1 MISESYDR
9 SEYLMSN
16 VKITPAQIRSA
27 QRLARTI
34 ASDLLLYNRDKVV
47 EGLKR
52 DNLFEL
58 LEPELR
64 EGRELYKSRVASE
77 IIDEYRFLERAFVDV
92 LIASQAQIECP
103 LW

>member
-1 MISESYDR
+1 
-9 SEYLMSN
+9 MSAPQAN
-16 VKITPAQIRSA
+16 LAQIKSA

-34 ASDLLLYNRDKVV
+34 ASDLLLYNKEKII

-58 LEPELR
+58 LEMELR
-64 EGRELYKSRVASE
+64 EGRDLYESRVSPE
-77 IIDEYRFLERAFVDV
+77 IQREYRFLERALVDV
-92 LIASQAQIECP
+92 LIASQAQLECD

>member
-1 MISESYDR
+1 
-9 SEYLMSN
+9 MSKSK
-16 VKITPAQIRSA
+16 VTPAQIRSA

-34 ASDLLLYNRDKVV
+34 ASDLLLYNREKVI

-52 DNLFEL
+52 DHLFEL

-64 EGRELYKSRVASE
+64 EGRELYKTRVNPQ
-77 IIDEYRFLERAFVDV
+77 IISKYRFLERAFVDV
-92 LIASQAQIECP
+92 LIVSQAQVECT

>member
-1 MISESYDR
+1 
-9 SEYLMSN
+9 MSN
-16 VKITPAQIRSA
+16 TKVTPAQLRSA

-34 ASDLLLYNRDKVV
+34 ASDLLLYNKEKVI

-58 LEPELR
+58 LDMELR
-64 EGRELYKSRVASE
+64 EGRDLYQSRVSAE
-77 IIDEYRFLERAFVDV
+77 IQQEYRFLERALVDV
-92 LIASQAQIECP
+92 LIFSQAHLECD

>member
-1 MISESYDR
+1 
-9 SEYLMSN
+9 MSTSTF
-16 VKITPAQIRSA
+16 TPAQIRSA

-34 ASDLLLYNRDKVV
+34 ASDLLLYNRDKVM

-58 LEPELR
+58 LELEIR
-64 EGRELYKSRVASE
+64 EGRDLYESRVDPG
-77 IIDEYRFLERAFVDV
+77 IIREYRFLERAFVDI
-92 LIASQAQIECP
+92 LIASQAQVECN

>member
-1 MISESYDR
+1 
-9 SEYLMSN
+9 MSN
-16 VKITPAQIRSA
+16 TKATPAQLRSA

-34 ASDLLLYNRDKVV
+34 ASDLLLYNKEKVI

-58 LEPELR
+58 LDMELR
-64 EGRELYKSRVASE
+64 EGRDLYQSRVSAE
-77 IIDEYRFLERAFVDV
+77 IQQEYRFLERALVDV
-92 LIASQAQIECP
+92 LIFSQAQLECD